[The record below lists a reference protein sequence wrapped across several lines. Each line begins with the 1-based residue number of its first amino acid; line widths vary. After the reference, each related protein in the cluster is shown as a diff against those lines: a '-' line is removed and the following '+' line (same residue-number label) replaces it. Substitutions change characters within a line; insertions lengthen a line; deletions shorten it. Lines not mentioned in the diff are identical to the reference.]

1 MSREVI
7 KYKFNRNHIKIY
19 TIQNPE
25 GDSLRWA
32 CPRYDVHSTC
42 RYINKIDPDL
52 NKKNKNKKKDHYYGG
67 SYTEIKKESPLGFYY
82 YKREYFRNSYNNREI
97 DESSNRTINTLSF
110 VDTDHIIHVLTFYTE
125 YGENKSARTED
136 GLRPWE
142 ICKGDNNM
150 PDHMLNALWDEVT
163 SFFRQMD
170 ALKID
175 KVYFTTGYFSYD
187 PKRDH
192 DLYSVK
198 KEVCE
203 YLFGSIKGI
212 RFQTDLEKI
221 IAHGFDP
228 KYSFRKDKEK
238 K

>member
-7 KYKFNRNHIKIY
+7 KYKFNRNHVRIY

-42 RYINKIDPDL
+42 RYINEIDTDRYL
-52 NKKNKNKKKDHYYGG
+52 KQKQLSKGKNYI
-67 SYTEIKKESPLGFYY
+67 EIKKESTLGFYY
-82 YKREYFRNSYNNREI
+82 NKREYISSSYTNRKI
-97 DESSNRTINTLSF
+97 DESSNRTINTVSF
-110 VDTDHIIHVLTFYTE
+110 VDADHIIHVLTFYTK

-142 ICKGDNNM
+142 ICEGDNNM

-163 SFFRQMD
+163 SFFNQME

-175 KVYFTTGYFSYD
+175 KVYMTLGFMPYD